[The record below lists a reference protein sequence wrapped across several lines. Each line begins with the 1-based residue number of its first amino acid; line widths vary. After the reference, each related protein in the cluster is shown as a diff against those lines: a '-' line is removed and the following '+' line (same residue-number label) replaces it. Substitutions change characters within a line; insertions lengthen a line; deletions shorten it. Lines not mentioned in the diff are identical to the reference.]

1 MILRS
6 EIQDVLF
13 LDIETNAVNN
23 LQGLSDMENNS
34 IICIC
39 VGKIGSDEQDNFLKL
54 RCFYNENE
62 YLLLLEFNA
71 FLQKLKPET
80 VLYAHNGK
88 EFDFPFIA
96 HRMSLYEIE
105 LPEILSKNG
114 NKLMELQLLDTKDFW
129 GYFGLKAYTSLEFLS
144 YIFKIDKPSNQQ
156 VSNKL
161 HTEYYFQN
169 DLQRV
174 IDYCYRDVVTI
185 AQLLLRFNNQN
196 TIRTENIYY
205 V

>member
-13 LDIETNAVNN
+13 LDIEINPANHS
-23 LQGLSDMENNS
+23 QKGLSDAVNAT
-34 IICIC
+34 IVCIC
-39 VGKIGSDEQDNFLKL
+39 VGKIGTDEQDNFLKL

-62 YLLLLEFNA
+62 FYLLLEFKS

-80 VLYAHNGK
+80 ILYAHNGRD
-88 EFDFPFIA
+88 FDFPFIIQ
-96 HRMSLYEIE
+96 RMRANNIE
-105 LPEILSKNG
+105 LPEVLMFSE
-114 NKLMELQLLDTKDFW
+114 NKLMELNLIDTKDFW
-129 GYFGLKAYTSLEFLS
+129 SNFGLKSYTSLEFLS
-144 YIFKIDKPSNQQ
+144 YIFKIDKPNNQAL
-156 VSNKL
+156 SLN
-161 HTEYYFQN
+161 TEYYHQN
-169 DLQRV
+169 ELQRI